1 MSLTKPYY
9 PHAPIASI
17 GALATCLGVP
27 PKLLIDISNSTEHS
41 YTKFL
46 LPPKNGKEREV
57 CEPKYELKRLQKR
70 INSRILEKVQYPTYL
85 QGGIK
90 DRKSVRDYVQNSK
103 IHAGSA
109 FLISLDIKNFYPNIK
124 AEYVFEI
131 FSKLLKFPDEVANI
145 LTSLVTLNGRLP
157 QGACTS
163 SYIANLI
170 FFNTEYSLHNLL
182 VSQGYS
188 YSRLLDDIAI
198 SSPRIISQ
206 DDSIK
211 LIKRVAAMC
220 TKYGLKLNNR
230 KTKTERSDDLSA
242 EYKVTGVWVGHG
254 IPKLRRKDRDY
265 IRQLVYICEKE
276 YKKCNSS
283 EEYHALWNR
292 VSGQVSK
299 LTRFEHAQA
308 EALRLRLKAI
318 LPVFD
323 AKGQTKI
330 QQEALKLLRRK
341 DSLQTRVGVINK
353 YNSVLNALGILSRT
367 DKAVAKSLRRRLK
380 EKYSNIPS
388 KAEIWE

>member
-1 MSLTKPYY
+1 MTLTKPYY

-27 PKLLIDISNSTEHS
+27 PKLLVDISNSIDRS

-57 CEPKYELKRLQKR
+57 CEPKYELKRLQRR
-70 INSRILEKVQYPTYL
+70 INSRILEKVQYPPYL

-103 IHAGSA
+103 IHAGSV
-109 FLISLDIKNFYPNIK
+109 FLISLDVRNFYPSVK
-124 AEYVFEI
+124 AEYVFEV
-131 FSKLLKFPDEVANI
+131 FSKLFKFPDDVAGI
-145 LTSLVTLNGRLP
+145 LTSLVTLSGRLP

-170 FFNTEYSLHNLL
+170 FFNSEYSLYNFLS
-182 VSQGYS
+182 SQGYS

-198 SSPRIISQ
+198 SSQKIISQ
-206 DDSIK
+206 DDAVK

-220 TKYGLKLNNR
+220 TKYGLKLNNK

-254 IPKLRRKDRDY
+254 VPKLRRKDRDY
-265 IRQLVYICEKE
+265 IRHLVYICEKE
-276 YKKCNSS
+276 YSKCNSS
-283 EEYHALWNR
+283 EDYHSLWNR

-299 LTRFEHAQA
+299 LARFEHVQA
-308 EALRLRLKAI
+308 EALRLRMKKI
-318 LPVFD
+318 LPIFD
-323 AKGQTKI
+323 IKGRTKV
-330 QQEALKLLRRK
+330 QSEALKLLRRK
-341 DSLQTRVGVINK
+341 DSLHSRIGVINK

-380 EKYSNIPS
+380 EKYSNIPT